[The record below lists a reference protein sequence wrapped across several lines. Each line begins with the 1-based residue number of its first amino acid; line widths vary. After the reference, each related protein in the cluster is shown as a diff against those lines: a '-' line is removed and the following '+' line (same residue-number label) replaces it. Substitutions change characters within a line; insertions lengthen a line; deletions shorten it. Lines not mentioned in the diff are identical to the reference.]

1 VVTRREKRLMTDRYI
16 RQDDVVFD
24 TISGLEWK
32 AEAAERMTW
41 DKAIEYAESLGNNW
55 KLPTIEELTTL
66 IDYSRIAPAT
76 TFPSHE
82 SNHFWSSS
90 VYAGSTG
97 SAWIV
102 AFAYGYAVSYAKHN
116 TNRVRCVRRG
126 PQRFDSLAEAEAR
139 VDKLEDEVE
148 QLRKLV

>member
-1 VVTRREKRLMTDRYI
+1 MTDRYI

-90 VYAGSTG
+90 VYAGST
-97 SAWIV
+97 SLAWYV
-102 AFAYGYAVSYAKHN
+102 AFDYGHVDGHDKYYGY
-116 TNRVRCVRRG
+116 RVRCVRRG
-126 PQRFDSLAEAEAR
+126 PQDGRFGSLAEAEAR
-139 VDKLEDEVE
+139 IRELEAELDQQEE
-148 QLRKLV
+148 KTSD